1 MDQTGPKTKAPGA
14 RLACPDFGEAMGEK
28 TARGQLMRPY
38 GHLMR
43 GGRIV
48 LIRGGQI
55 VLVPLATDALDRGAE
70 ALG

>member
-1 MDQTGPKTKAPGA
+1 MISFATEGVGSA
-14 RLACPDFGEAMGEK
+14 RFAVRGLVRPLAEK
-28 TARGQLMRPY
+28 RARGQLMRPY

-55 VLVPLATDALDRGAE
+55 VLMRLATDAIDRGAE

>member
-1 MDQTGPKTKAPGA
+1 
-14 RLACPDFGEAMGEK
+14 MGEK
-28 TARGQLMRPY
+28 RARGQLMRPY

-55 VLVPLATDALDRGAE
+55 VLMRLATDAIDRGAE

>member
-1 MDQTGPKTKAPGA
+1 
-14 RLACPDFGEAMGEK
+14 
-28 TARGQLMRPY
+28 
-38 GHLMR
+38 MR

-55 VLVPLATDALDRGAE
+55 VLMRLATDAIDRGAE